1 MSMADDKLFD
11 DLLKQHGA
19 EELAQSHVFPVIIDA
34 REEQETNASLQET
47 LSLKRSLISPE
58 DELKLT
64 LTQLRYQI
72 EDYLNEDNYDPKKTV
87 GFFLTEYIRNL
98 GKKQKS
104 LASEINVSATEL
116 NQYVKNSRALPMEI
130 MVRLE
135 LHSHGII
142 PAENWLALISK
153 EKFHLLKANE
163 SLREQQRHFVM
174 M

>member
-1 MSMADDKLFD
+1 M
-11 DLLKQHGA
+11 
-19 EELAQSHVFPVIIDA
+19 
-34 REEQETNASLQET
+34 
-47 LSLKRSLISPE
+47 
-58 DELKLT
+58 
-64 LTQLRYQI
+64 
-72 EDYLNEDNYDPKKTV
+72 

-135 LHSHGII
+135 LHSRGII
-142 PAENWLALISK
+142 LAEDWLALISK

-163 SLREQQRHFVM
+163 SLREQQKRFVII
-174 M
+174 